1 MQIRVDKL
9 RTNLALLQPVV
20 PKKATLPIITHI
32 LVQDGQIAATDLET
46 FVSIRLPEAQ
56 GLFLLPYHSVMEL
69 LKYVPGDEML
79 TLQLNKKTIK
89 LSWPGGSAAYEVKD
103 AQDYPAVPPKTEI
116 KAEGNLNGDQ
126 LIEALVAALPY
137 CATEET
143 RPVLTGV
150 SLYLG
155 TVLQVAGADGFRLS
169 YQSLKMA
176 YPVQQTLV
184 IPANTVKILEH
195 LWHKSPA
202 TVPLENDLIR
212 QLMAVREL
220 KLSLA
225 EGTADFQF
233 GSIRLTC
240 KLIAGTA
247 PDHLALLNNFRE
259 PIKVKLMAPELR
271 NAVRRLEGIAKDGT
285 GIVRLKWTESG
296 MIVSARSEEKG
307 EISAEIP
314 VQPESLPGRVALNV
328 KYLLDYLEGKEG
340 LITLGKD
347 EGSSP
352 ALFHYGSKPV
362 VAIMPMQVQWED
374 ETSKVE
380 ESVSGTTGTNPEN
393 DDSIASGNDG
403 ETAEASENEESPIQP
418 ESDMPNPEE
427 SVSSGDQVEVSTNAN
442 TLEPVAAG
450 EVTQSHSSENYSEP
464 ETKNKPEKRRGRRK
478 KT

>member
-9 RTNLALLQPVV
+9 RYHLALLQPVE
-20 PKKATLPIITHI
+20 PKKAALPVITHI
-32 LVQDGQIAATDLET
+32 LVQDGQIAATALET
-46 FVSIRLPEAQ
+46 FVSIKLPEAQ
-56 GLFLLPYHSVMEL
+56 EAFLLPYHSVMQL
-69 LKYVPGDEML
+69 LKYVPGDEIL
-79 TLQLNKKTIK
+79 TLQLNGKTIK
-89 LSWPGGSAAYEVKD
+89 RSWPGGSASYEVKD
-103 AQDYPAVPPKTEI
+103 VQDYPAVPPQMEI
-116 KAEGNLNGDQ
+116 KAEGKLNGDR
-126 LIEALVAALPY
+126 LVEALVAALPY

-150 SLYLG
+150 TLYLG

-169 YQSLKMA
+169 YQSLKMT
-176 YPVQQTLV
+176 YPLQQTLILPV
-184 IPANTVKILEH
+184 NTVKVLEH

-225 EGTADFQF
+225 EGMADFQF
-233 GSIRLTC
+233 GSIRITS
-240 KLIAGTA
+240 KLIAGTP

-259 PIKVKLMAPELR
+259 PIKVKLIAPELR

-285 GIVRLKWTESG
+285 GIVRLKWTETA
-296 MIVSARSEEKG
+296 MAVSARSEEKG

-362 VAIMPMQVQWED
+362 VAIMPMNVQWEED
-374 ETSKVE
+374 KPKTEEPAEETK
-380 ESVSGTTGTNPEN
+380 
-393 DDSIASGNDG
+393 G
-403 ETAEASENEESPIQP
+403 E
-418 ESDMPNPEE
+418 PEE
-427 SVSSGDQVEVSTNAN
+427 SVEENPEADGEAATEAESPIAEETPSDDGEGESPEEPHS
-442 TLEPVAAG
+442 EPVTAG
-450 EVTQSHSSENYSEP
+450 VTAEATSVENPPEP
-464 ETKNKPEKRRGRRK
+464 EPIKTPEKRRGRRK
-478 KT
+478 KN